1 MIARLT
7 LGPALAL
14 LAVAGIA
21 HADDLYR
28 PSNWS
33 ALSADRKAM
42 QPGDTLTVVVYQT
55 AESTNSAKS
64 DSSRSTNLGGAL
76 AAGHINETGSLNL
89 GGGYTGGGEVQR
101 SDKFVTQLTVTVDS
115 VLPNGDLQVS
125 GHQRMHI
132 NGENTDIAVRGR
144 VRMADIGADNRI
156 LSSRIADAQIDYDGK
171 GFVSRSAKPGLLNR
185 LFRFLGL
192 G

>member
-1 MIARLT
+1 MTMRIALC
-7 LGPALAL
+7 AAVAL
-14 LAVAGIA
+14 LAVSAA
-21 HADDLYR
+21 ARADDLYR

-33 ALSADRKAM
+33 AMSADRKAM
-42 QPGDTLTVVVYQT
+42 LPGDTLTVVVYQT
-55 AESTNSAKS
+55 AESTNSTKS
-64 DSSRSTNLGGAL
+64 DSSRSTNLGGAV
-76 AAGHINETGSLNL
+76 AAGGINERGSLNF

-101 SDKFVTQLTVTVDS
+101 TDRFVTQLTVTVDA

-132 NGENTDIAVRGR
+132 NGENTDIGVRGR

-185 LFRFLGL
+185 VFRFLGL

>member
-1 MIARLT
+1 MTTRIALC
-7 LGPALAL
+7 AAVAL
-14 LAVAGIA
+14 LVVSGTAR
-21 HADDLYR
+21 ADDLYR
-28 PSNWS
+28 PSSWS
-33 ALSADRKAM
+33 AMSADRKAM

-64 DSSRSTNLGGAL
+64 DSSRSTNLGGAV
-76 AAGHINETGSLNL
+76 AAGRLNESGSLNF

-132 NGENTDIAVRGR
+132 NGENTEIGVRGR
-144 VRMADIGADNRI
+144 VRMADIGADNRV

-185 LFRFLGL
+185 VFRFLGL